1 MNATGESIAVMENTH
16 GPVEQLRATVR
27 QVWDELSPAER
38 AVCQF
43 LVSATPEQILFASAQ
58 ELGAATGTSNATVV
72 RTMQRLGFGG
82 LPGLKRALAAEF
94 TSAVAPDV
102 RLKQR
107 ISHVGQDLSG
117 IWERVFD
124 EARERIDHCRR
135 LFDEE
140 PFKKAVELLVNA
152 PGVLVFGT
160 GASDPAARHLALK
173 LGRRGHR
180 ARATSATGFALADDL
195 LALSHGDVLVIF
207 QPGRRLKEITVLIDR
222 AHAVGAGVVLIS
234 DELGGEFA
242 DRVDAVLAAPHTP
255 TGITGEPLTGIV
267 LGDAL
272 LLALDSL
279 DQTRSVEHSHQLS
292 ALREQLLGPRFR

>member
-1 MNATGESIAVMENTH
+1 M
-16 GPVEQLRATVR
+16 VR
-27 QVWDELSPAER
+27 QLWEELSPAER
-38 AVCQF
+38 AVCHY
-43 LVSATPEQILFASAQ
+43 LISASPEQILFASAQ
-58 ELGAATGTSNATVV
+58 ELGNATGTSNATVV

-102 RLKQR
+102 RLRQR
-107 ISHVGQDLSG
+107 VSHVGQDLTG

-135 LFDEE
+135 LLDAEA
-140 PFKKAVELLVNA
+140 FKKAVELLVNA
-152 PGVLVFGT
+152 PAALVFGT
-160 GASDPAARHLALK
+160 GASEPAARHLALK

-180 ARATSATGFALADDL
+180 VRATAATGFALADDL
-195 LALSHGDVLVIF
+195 LWLGHGEALVIF

-222 AHAVGAGVVLIS
+222 AHAVGASIVLIS

-242 DRVDAVLAAPHTP
+242 DRVNAVLAAPHTP
-255 TGITGEPLTGIV
+255 TGITAEPLTGIIV
-267 LGDAL
+267 ADAL

-279 DQTRSVEHSHQLS
+279 DEARSVEHSHQLS